1 MRKVSRQNSL
11 LLLTIS
17 IFFLFS
23 QCSNNEEEGA
33 DTASFNEEEAMYP
46 AEKVQQ
52 NTSLEDNEPLE
63 MGSKPFW
70 SIDKS
75 ILLAT
80 LNKHK
85 TEIEY
90 KIQQMG
96 NEQEASNGAI
106 SPQASLQELKSYKED
121 LDEEIT
127 RVRMASEADFS
138 EVAESAQETL
148 QNIGTKVVSTY
159 IRIERGF

>member
-1 MRKVSRQNSL
+1 MITLSKQNTLFL
-11 LLLTIS
+11 LMITSFL
-17 IFFLFS
+17 LFS
-23 QCSNNEEEGA
+23 RCSNNEEEGTDA
-33 DTASFNEEEAMYP
+33 ASFNEEEAMYP

-52 NTSLEDNEPLE
+52 NTNLENNKPLE
-63 MGSKPFW
+63 MDKPFW

-96 NEQEASNGAI
+96 NEQGASNETM
-106 SPQASLQELKSYKED
+106 SPQASLQELKSYKEE

-127 RVRMASEADFS
+127 RVRMASEANFS

-148 QNIGTKVVSTY
+148 QNIGAKVASTY